1 MRIAG
6 IQKDSITNGT
16 GIRDVIFLQGC
27 PHHCVGCQ
35 NPQTWNPDGGI
46 EMTLDEIMSEIKDSS
61 NNVTISGG
69 EPFRDRNQLIWLV
82 EKINECFP
90 TKTIWIYTGYKL
102 EELSPWVLA
111 FLSMR
116 NVEVIVDGRYVEDW
130 KSPELRFRGS
140 SNQRLIDLPRSY
152 REDKIILWEDKN
164 EEDY

>member
-27 PHHCVGCQ
+27 PHHCVGCH
-35 NPQTWNPDGGI
+35 NPQTWNPDGGT
-46 EMTLDEIMSEIKDSS
+46 EMTLDEIMLELKDSS
-61 NNVTISGG
+61 HNVTISGG
-69 EPFRDRNQLIWLV
+69 EPFQDRNQLISLV
-82 EKINECFP
+82 EKINEYFP

-102 EELSPWVLA
+102 EELNPWVLA

-116 NVEVIVDGRYVEDW
+116 NVEVIVDGRYVEEW

-140 SNQRLIDLPRSY
+140 SNQRLIDLQRSY

-164 EEDY
+164 EETC